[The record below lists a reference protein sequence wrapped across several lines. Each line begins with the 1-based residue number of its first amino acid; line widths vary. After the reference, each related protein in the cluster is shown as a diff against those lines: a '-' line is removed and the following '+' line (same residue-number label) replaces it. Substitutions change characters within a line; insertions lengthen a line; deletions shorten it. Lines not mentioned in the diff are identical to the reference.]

1 MQNLLSRFQKTIFDV
16 LDHFQPLE
24 KDLEKSVKICQFF
37 SDEIFVLKI
46 FGFQC
51 KKLDQKGQ
59 VAVGMTFWDK
69 IEPL

>member
-1 MQNLLSRFQKTIFDV
+1 MYYLSSQKPISVV

-24 KDLEKSVKICQFF
+24 KDLEKSVKICQIF

-51 KKLDQKGQ
+51 KNWNRKAK

-69 IEPL
+69 IEPS